1 MHCFASGNQIY
12 KGTAIFGVE
21 SLKSLRLQK
30 NLLLKTL
37 QLKTRV
43 ENVRS
48 FSWRKCLVGKYGIQ
62 STNENV
68 RQQIE
73 LDRSKRRSIRI
84 VVEGKKPDRHNLV
97 LTKSMFC

>member
-12 KGTAIFGVE
+12 TGTANFGVE
-21 SLKSLRLQK
+21 SLKSLRLQE

-43 ENVRS
+43 ENVRL
-48 FSWRKCLVGKYGIQ
+48 FSWKTFFVGKYGIQ

-68 RQQIE
+68 REQIE
-73 LDRSKRRSIRI
+73 LVANGEVRI
-84 VVEGKKPDRHNLV
+84 VVEGKKTRSSFDKISVLLV
-97 LTKSMFC
+97 AF